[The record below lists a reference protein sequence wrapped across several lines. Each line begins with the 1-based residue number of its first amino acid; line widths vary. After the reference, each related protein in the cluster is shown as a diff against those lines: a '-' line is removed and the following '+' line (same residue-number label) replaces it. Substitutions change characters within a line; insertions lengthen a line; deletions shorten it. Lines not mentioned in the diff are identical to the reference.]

1 MSKPD
6 PALNWACSRNQ
17 PLQSPTI
24 LSRGPMLSGNHE
36 TARHTTYLCAKNLER
51 MFACGWIGFWLERMS
66 PKESVQ
72 KTTKADPRPMFF
84 FKRAMI
90 AKDAKGIQPWKA
102 YFIEPK
108 LMGC

>member
-1 MSKPD
+1 
-6 PALNWACSRNQ
+6 
-17 PLQSPTI
+17 
-24 LSRGPMLSGNHE
+24 MLSGNHE
-36 TARHTTYLCAKNLER
+36 TARHTRAHTYLCAKNLER

-90 AKDAKGIQPWKA
+90 AKDARGVQPWNA